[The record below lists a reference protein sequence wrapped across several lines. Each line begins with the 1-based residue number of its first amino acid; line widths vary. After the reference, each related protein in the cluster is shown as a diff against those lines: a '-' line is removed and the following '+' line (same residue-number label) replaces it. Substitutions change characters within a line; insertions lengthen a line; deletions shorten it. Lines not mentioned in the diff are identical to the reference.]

1 MKGKKIMAKVFIMVK
16 DGLIEG
22 IRADEQIEVVIY
34 DCDSQDIDDNGDRI
48 SDEVEKAFEQNTADM
63 INVSE
68 EYIVA

>member
-1 MKGKKIMAKVFIMVK
+1 MAKVFIMIK

-22 IRADEQIEVVIY
+22 IRSDEPIEVVIY